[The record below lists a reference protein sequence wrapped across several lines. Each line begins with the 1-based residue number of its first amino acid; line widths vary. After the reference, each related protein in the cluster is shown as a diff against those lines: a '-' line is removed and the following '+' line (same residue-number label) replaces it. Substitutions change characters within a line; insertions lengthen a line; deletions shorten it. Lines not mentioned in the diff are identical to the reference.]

1 MSAALI
7 IIGLVALERLVELI
21 YSSRNTRAL
30 LSRGAVEIGRAH
42 YPVIV
47 LLHAAWLVS
56 LIAFLPNPPSL
67 HWIWLGV
74 FVVLQGLR
82 IWVLTILGPYWTTRI
97 VTLPGAPLVRKG
109 PYRFVRH
116 PNYAIVVGEILSL
129 PLVFGEVT
137 VAIVFSLLNA
147 AVLAWRISVEDR
159 ALAAR
164 REGEK
169 VPRSA

>member
-1 MSAALI
+1 
-7 IIGLVALERLVELI
+7 V
-21 YSSRNTRAL
+21 
-30 LSRGAVEIGRAH
+30 
-42 YPVIV
+42 P
-47 LLHAAWLVS
+47 LHWAWLV
-56 LIAFLPNPPSL
+56 
-67 HWIWLGV
+67 V
-74 FVVLQGLR
+74 FVTLQGLR

-97 VTLPGAPLVRKG
+97 VTLPGAPLVQKG

-116 PNYAIVVGEILSL
+116 PNYAIVVAEIVSL

-137 VAIVFSLLNA
+137 VAIVFTLLNA

-159 ALAAR
+159 ALAKR

>member
-1 MSAALI
+1 MSAALL

-21 YSSRNTRAL
+21 YSARNTRAL
-30 LSRGAVEIGRAH
+30 LARGAVEIGRAH
-42 YPVIV
+42 YPLIV

-56 LIAFLPNPPSL
+56 LIVFLPNPTPL
-67 HWIWLGV
+67 HWIWLA
-74 FVVLQGLR
+74 FFFVLQGMR

-97 VTLPGAPLVRKG
+97 LTLPGAPLVRKG

-129 PLVFGEVT
+129 PLAFGEVT
-137 VAIVFSLLNA
+137 VAIIFSLLNA
-147 AVLAWRISVEDR
+147 AVLAWRISVEDQ

-164 REGEK
+164 RDGEN

>member
-1 MSAALI
+1 MSTAFI

-21 YSSRNTRAL
+21 YSARNTRAL
-30 LSRGAVEIGRAH
+30 LARGAVEIGRAH
-42 YPVIV
+42 YPLIV

-56 LIAFLPNPPSL
+56 LIVFLPRPVPL
-67 HWIWLGV
+67 HWAWLVV
-74 FVVLQGLR
+74 FVTLQGLR

-97 VTLPGAPLVRKG
+97 VTLPGAPLVQKG

-116 PNYAIVVGEILSL
+116 PNYAIVVAEIVSL

-137 VAIVFSLLNA
+137 VAIVFTLLNA

-159 ALAAR
+159 ALAKR